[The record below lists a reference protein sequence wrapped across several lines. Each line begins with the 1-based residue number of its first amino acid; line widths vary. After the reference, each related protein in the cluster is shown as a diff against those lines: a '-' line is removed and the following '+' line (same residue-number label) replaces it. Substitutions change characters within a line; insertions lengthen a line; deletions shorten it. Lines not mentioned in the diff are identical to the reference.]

1 MTCMQ
6 IRHAL
11 SARLDGEDVGID
23 EAAMHAHLATCAD
36 CRRYSHDTERLHR
49 AVRLAP
55 APTIPD
61 RAAGILAAI
70 GADSLAR
77 DAAAGQSAT
86 GDTDTRRLLSWLL
99 VAIAVAQIGV
109 AIPALFGSDAGLP
122 VHTARHIGSFE
133 VALGVGF
140 LFAAWRPS
148 RHSGL
153 LPVVTALVL
162 CLAGSSLLDVVAGNT
177 AAFGEAQHVTDV
189 AGLAVMWLLARPAI
203 RPVRL
208 A

>member
-1 MTCMQ
+1 MTCTQ

-11 SARLDGEDVGID
+11 SARLDGEDAGID

-36 CRRYSHDTERLHR
+36 CRRYSHDAERLHR
-49 AVRLAP
+49 GIRLAP
-55 APTIPD
+55 APSIPD

-77 DAAAGQSAT
+77 DGVTAAP
-86 GDTDTRRLLSWLL
+86 DTDTRRLLSWLL
-99 VAIAVAQIGV
+99 VAIALVQIGV
-109 AIPALFGSDAGLP
+109 AIPALLGSDAGLP
-122 VHTARHIGSFE
+122 VHTARHIGSFD

-148 RHSGL
+148 RLPGL
-153 LPVVTALVL
+153 LPVVTALVI
-162 CLAGSSLLDVVAGNT
+162 CLVGSSLLDVIAGNT

-189 AGLAVMWLLARPAI
+189 AGLVVMWLLARPAT
-203 RPVRL
+203 RSVQL

>member
-1 MTCMQ
+1 MTCTQ
-6 IRHAL
+6 IRSAL
-11 SARLDGEDVGID
+11 SARLDGEDAGID

-36 CRRYSHDTERLHR
+36 CRRYSHDAERLHR
-49 AVRLAP
+49 GIRLAP
-55 APTIPD
+55 APSIPD

-77 DAAAGQSAT
+77 DATDMDAAH
-86 GDTDTRRLLSWLL
+86 DTDTRRLLSWLL
-99 VAIAVAQIGV
+99 VAIALVQIGV
-109 AIPALFGSDAGLP
+109 AIPALLGSDAGLP
-122 VHTARHIGSFE
+122 VHTARHIGSFD

-148 RHSGL
+148 RLPGL
-153 LPVVTALVL
+153 LPVVTALVV
-162 CLAGSSLLDVVAGNT
+162 CLAGSSLLDVISGNT

-189 AGLAVMWLLARPAI
+189 AGLAVMWLLARPAT
-203 RPVRL
+203 RSVRL